1 LGLTTLNIALQK
13 NWDAAVLDCTT
24 SLSKTPNYVKALMRR
39 AQALEAADTAAQQA
53 LDPADKFNTEKYST
67 TKLEDAVKGTYP
79 SRTLLLSPSRT
90 LCGFSDLNEVLKI
103 DSSHQPAAAMQH
115 RLASEVQRRQT
126 QMKDEMMG
134 KLKDFGNMF
143 LNKFGMSTNDF
154 QMQQDPNSGS
164 YNMSYQPG
172 GK

>member
-1 LGLTTLNIALQK
+1 VA
-13 NWDAAVLDCTT
+13 
-24 SLSKTPNYVKALMRR
+24 
-39 AQALEAADTAAQQA
+39 
-53 LDPADKFNTEKYST
+53 
-67 TKLEDAVKGTYP
+67 
-79 SRTLLLSPSRT
+79 
-90 LCGFSDLNEVLKI
+90 FSDLNEVLKI